1 MRKAI
6 FTALLSLTAAAA
18 GAQTMYDGLTFSQNN
33 YYGTARSIGMGNA
46 MTAVGGDLGSI
57 GINPAGSAVAGYSQF
72 TITPNLTISSMN
84 ASYSAYPMGDV
95 DKFINEQG
103 KNLTRFSL
111 PNFGATFN
119 WNLGNRSG
127 LKSITYGIVV
137 NGTNNFTG
145 KMLAGGVND
154 KTSYLS
160 AMAVGADG
168 FHSDFLNGFLDGK
181 GNKIDIWDNAYY
193 ENDDRNKPAP
203 WNAIVNAQAGAI
215 ANYGSDLDPSYPYRY
230 IAATERYYPVT
241 RQDIENGNYIPRE
254 DEYYTFDEDGFA
266 IDKDGNGIYNVFL
279 AGPLNQAY
287 GRKVT
292 GSKYDVVFNVGLN
305 FSETFFIGANLGVTT
320 LNYDYDE
327 YFKEA
332 AVNPTNFEIDFGD
345 KGTTNFS
352 DYRTRYSYTADGSG
366 VYGKF
371 GFLWRP
377 IDGLR
382 VGAAI
387 QTPTIME
394 INERWGQDVNV
405 NYTDAR
411 FNGSANTPEGS
422 YSYRIRSPYRLN
434 AGAAFTFAGMAL
446 ISADYEMTDYST
458 MKFMTK
464 DGGWNDDT
472 YSALNDEIRDC
483 MGVSHMVRIGAEFKP
498 VPEFAVRAGYNFT
511 TTPEYVY
518 NGNEKTKL
526 NDRINAFS
534 VGLGYSSN
542 GSFFADIAARLMTL
556 SDEYISPYADY
567 LDDVASPM
575 ILNKRDIY
583 SVTATIGWRF

>member
-6 FTALLSLTAAAA
+6 FTALLSLTAVAA

-72 TITPNLTISSMN
+72 TITPNLTMSSMN
-84 ASYSAYPMGDV
+84 ASYSANPV
-95 DKFINEQG
+95 DGRDNFINEQS
-103 KNLTRFSL
+103 KRLTRFSM
-111 PNFGATFN
+111 PNIGVTFN
-119 WNLGNRSG
+119 WNTGNRGG
-127 LKSITYGIVV
+127 LTAITYGFVV

-145 KMLAGGVND
+145 KMMAGGRND
-154 KTSYLS
+154 KTSYIGS
-160 AMAVGADG
+160 MAVAADG
-168 FHSDFLNGFLDGK
+168 YDMDFLNGYSIDRDG
-181 GNKIDIWDNAYY
+181 NRIDRGWDYAYY
-193 ENDDRNKPAP
+193 YPDDFNNDPRKGTYAP
-203 WNAIVNAQAGAI
+203 FNVIANAQAGAI
-215 ANYGSDLDPSYPYRY
+215 ANFGSDKDPDYYWRY
-230 IAATERYYPVT
+230 IAATERYEYT
-241 RQDIENGNYIPRE
+241 GKKDAYGNEIYDI
-254 DEYYTFDEDGFA
+254 
-266 IDKDGNGIYNVFL
+266 FL
-279 AGPLNQAY
+279 GGPLNQAY
-287 GRKVT
+287 GREVT
-292 GSKYDVVFNVGLN
+292 GSKYDALINVGFN
-305 FSETFFIGANLGVTT
+305 FNETFFIGANLGITS
-320 LNYDYDE
+320 LNYNYDE

-332 AVNPTNFEIDFGD
+332 AADPDDFFTEFEN
-345 KGTTNFS
+345 GTTYFS

-377 IDGLR
+377 VDGIR
-382 VGAAI
+382 VGAAV
-387 QTPTIME
+387 QTPTILE
-394 INERWGQDVNV
+394 INERWRQDVNV
-405 NYTDAR
+405 NYTDTQY
-411 FNGSANTPEGS
+411 NGYAETPEGNN
-422 YSYRIRSPYRLN
+422 SYRIRSPYRLN

-458 MKFMTK
+458 MKFTSK
-464 DGGWNDDT
+464 EGGWNDD
-472 YSALNDEIRDC
+472 SFRDLNDEIRDC
-483 MGVSHMVRIGAEFKP
+483 MGVSHMVRIGTEFKP

-534 VGLGYSSN
+534 IGLGYSSN
-542 GSFFADIAARLMTL
+542 GSFFADIAARLTML

-567 LDDVASPM
+567 FDDVASPM

-583 SVTATIGWRF
+583 NVTATIGWRF

>member
-6 FTALLSLTAAAA
+6 FTALLSLTAVAA

-72 TITPNLTISSMN
+72 TITPNLTLSSMN
-84 ASYSAYPMGDV
+84 SSYSAYPVGGV
-95 DKFINEQG
+95 DNFSNERRES
-103 KNLTRFSL
+103 LTRFSM
-111 PNFGATFN
+111 PNIGATFN
-119 WNLGNRSG
+119 WKTGSGSG
-127 LKSITYGIVV
+127 LTAITYGFVV

-145 KMLAGGVND
+145 KMMAGGRND
-154 KTSYLS
+154 KTSYIS
-160 AMAVGADG
+160 SMAVAAEGYDM
-168 FHSDFLNGFLDGK
+168 DFLNGYSINSNNERVDRGWDYPYYYPDDYTNDSKK
-181 GNKIDIWDNAYY
+181 GSY
-193 ENDDRNKPAP
+193 AP
-203 WNAIVNAQAGAI
+203 WNVIANVQAGALS
-215 ANYGSDLDPSYPYRY
+215 NFGDSNDPAYYWRY
-230 IAATERYYPVT
+230 IGATEIYEKT
-241 RQDIENGNYIPRE
+241 GEKDADGNYI
-254 DEYYTFDEDGFA
+254 
-266 IDKDGNGIYNVFL
+266 YNISL
-279 AGPLNQAY
+279 PGALSQAY
-287 GRKVT
+287 GRNVT
-292 GSKYDVVFNVGLN
+292 GSKYDALLNVGFN
-305 FSETFFIGANLGVTT
+305 FGETFFLGANLGITS
-320 LNYDYDE
+320 LNYNYDE

-332 AVNPTNFEIDFGD
+332 AENPSAFEMDFGE
-345 KGTTNFS
+345 KGKTYFS

-377 IDGLR
+377 VDGIR
-382 VGAAI
+382 IGGAV

-394 INERWGQDVNV
+394 INERWRQDVNV
-405 NYTDAR
+405 NYTDAS
-411 FNGSANTPEGS
+411 FNGSAKTPEGDN
-422 YSYRIRSPYRLN
+422 SYRLRSPYRLN

-458 MKFMTK
+458 MKFTSK
-464 DGGWNDDT
+464 EGGWNDD
-472 YSALNDEIRDC
+472 SFRNLNDEIHDC
-483 MGVSHMVRIGAEFKP
+483 MGVSHMVRIGTEFKP

-534 VGLGYSSN
+534 IGLGYSSN
-542 GSFFADIAARLMTL
+542 GSFFADIAARLTML

-567 LDDVASPM
+567 LKDLASPM
-575 ILNKRDIY
+575 ILNKRDLY
-583 SVTATIGWRF
+583 SITATFGWRF

>member
-6 FTALLSLTAAAA
+6 FTALVSLTAATA

-72 TITPNLTISSMN
+72 TITPNLTMSAMN
-84 ASYSAYPMGDV
+84 ASYSAYPIGNV
-95 DKFINEQG
+95 DKFSNEQG
-103 KNLTRFSL
+103 KRLTRFSL

-119 WNLGNRSG
+119 WNTGNRSG

-137 NGTNNFTG
+137 NGTNNFTS
-145 KMLAGGVND
+145 KMLAGGQND
-154 KTSYLS
+154 KTSYLG

-168 FHSDFLNGFLDGK
+168 FHLDFLNGYLDGK

-193 ENDDRNKPAP
+193 ENDDRNMPAP
-203 WNAIVNAQAGAI
+203 WSAIVNAQAGAI
-215 ANYGSDLDPSYPYRY
+215 ANYGSDIEPNYKYRY
-230 IAATERYYPVT
+230 IAATERYYPIT
-241 RQDIENGNYIPRE
+241 EQDVNNGDYILGKG
-254 DEYYTFDEDGFA
+254 EYIKDGYVLDEDG
-266 IDKDGNGIYNVFL
+266 NGVYNVSL
-279 AGPLNQAY
+279 GGPLNQAY
-287 GRKVT
+287 GRSVT
-292 GSKYDVVFNVGLN
+292 GSKYDVLFNVGFN
-305 FSETFFIGANLGVTT
+305 FSETFFVGANLGVTS
-320 LNYDYDE
+320 LNYNYDE

-332 AVNPTNFEIDFGD
+332 AVNPDDFYTEFEKGD
-345 KGTTNFS
+345 TYFS
-352 DYRTRYSYTADGSG
+352 DYRTRYSSTVDGSG

-377 IDGLR
+377 VDGIR
-382 VGAAI
+382 VGAAV

-394 INERWGQDVNV
+394 INERWRQDVNV
-405 NYTDAR
+405 NYTDAQY
-411 FNGSANTPEGS
+411 NGSAQTPEGE
-422 YSYRIRSPYRLN
+422 YSYRVRSPYRLN

-458 MKFMTK
+458 MKFMSK
-464 DGGWNDDT
+464 DGGWNDDS
-472 YSALNDEIRDC
+472 YSDLNDEIRDC
-483 MGVSHMVRIGAEFKP
+483 MGVSHMIRVGAEFKP
-498 VPEFAVRAGYNFT
+498 VPEFAVRAGYNFS
-511 TTPEYVY
+511 TTPEYTY
-518 NGNEKTKL
+518 NGNEKIKL
-526 NDRINAFS
+526 NDRINSFS

-542 GSFFADIAARLMTL
+542 GSFFADIAARLMML

-567 LDDVASPM
+567 MDVASPM

-583 SVTATIGWRF
+583 SITATFGWRF